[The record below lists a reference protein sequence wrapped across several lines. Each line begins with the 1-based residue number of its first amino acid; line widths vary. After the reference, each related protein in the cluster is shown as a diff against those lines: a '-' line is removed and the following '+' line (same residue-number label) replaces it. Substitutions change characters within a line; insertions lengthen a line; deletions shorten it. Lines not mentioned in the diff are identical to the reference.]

1 MKMHLSLLFSFL
13 LPTALFF
20 GSSQRSHQ
28 MYNNNSSP
36 LLIVLLIIIVI
47 LLGIVIYRIFSKPYS
62 KGNDEITD
70 SLHFIKERLSK
81 GEINKETY
89 NEILERIEQD
99 ENDYIETAKLRLAKG
114 DISVTEYDEM
124 RDLLKDN

>member
-1 MKMHLSLLFSFL
+1 MFL
-13 LPTALFF
+13 LLMPTAIAY
-20 GSSQRSHQ
+20 GSSKRSHQ

-36 LLIVLLIIIVI
+36 LLIVLLIIIVV

-70 SLHFIKERLSK
+70 SLHFIKERLAK

-99 ENDYIETAKLRLAKG
+99 KNDYIETAKLRLAKG
-114 DISVTEYDEM
+114 DISITEYDEM
-124 RDLLKDN
+124 RELLKVN